1 MALGGPNG
9 PHFRSEKRY
18 FKEEKAFGWHFGM
31 PWVLCWPMWAA
42 VLRAF
47 WPHDDDDD
55 DAADDDDSYKNEVL
69 GSKMGGE
76 LNPAKWV

>member
-1 MALGGPNG
+1 
-9 PHFRSEKRY
+9 
-18 FKEEKAFGWHFGM
+18 M

-55 DAADDDDSYKNEVL
+55 DAADDDDSYKNDVL